1 MDIEEY
7 LTKIDKKLDKI
18 LNMQTKIAKALHLV
32 PVSRKEERALQIAQA
47 TNAKVALEV
56 ADELAAMSAV
66 ENTGL
71 HNALSLDDLYTVD
84 ADIYSG
90 VVGNDILG
98 GK

>member
-7 LTKIDKKLDKI
+7 LTKIDKKLDKV

-32 PVSRKEERALQIAQA
+32 PVSKKEERALQIAQN

-66 ENTGL
+66 ENPEL
-71 HNALSLDDLYTVD
+71 HSALSFDDLYTID

-90 VVGNDILG
+90 VIGDDILG